1 MDKHP
6 DHAPQPRAVTISP
19 MTDYTARLA
28 DIKSKLKVE
37 DLEYHK
43 KELLA
48 EMSEGDFWNRD
59 DAQSKSQE
67 LSGIDTTLDTLKE
80 VESALSD
87 AEVSESMLAEDPENS
102 ELKTE
107 TERYRRIAESKLDKL
122 ELATYLSGRYDHLDA
137 ILSIHAGAGGTEA
150 MDWSEMLYRMYMRYG
165 ERQGWGYEVLE
176 ETRGDEAG
184 MKSVIV
190 RLKGKNAYGLLKRE
204 QGTHRLVRQSPF
216 NADNLRQ
223 TSFSLV
229 EVMPDVAETDND
241 IKVNDEDIEWQ
252 FFRAG
257 GHGGQNVN
265 KVSTAVRLIHKATGI
280 VVVCTEERY
289 QERNREKAM
298 ARLKAKLWELEE
310 AKKKAEFAA
319 VKGEHKIA
327 SFGSQ
332 IRSYVLHPYKLV
344 KDVRTGYET
353 SQAEQV
359 LDGDLDGFIQAEL
372 KALA

>member
-1 MDKHP
+1 MSNF
-6 DHAPQPRAVTISP
+6 RE
-19 MTDYTARLA
+19 RLE
-28 DIKSKLKVE
+28 DIKIKLGVAA
-37 DLEYHK
+37 LESEK
-43 KELLA
+43 SRLLT
-48 EMSEGDFWNRD
+48 EMEESNFWGRD
-59 DAQSKSQE
+59 DAQIKSQR
-67 LSGIDTTLDTLKE
+67 LSEINDSLDSLAK
-80 VESALSD
+80 VEAAIGD
-87 AEVSESMLAEDPENS
+87 AETAK
-102 ELKTE
+102 ELGDEVDK
-107 TERYRRIAESKLDKL
+107 YSAIAEAALDRL

-150 MDWSEMLYRMYMRYG
+150 MDWSGMLQRMYLRYA
-165 ERQGWGYEVLE
+165 ERQGWGYEIID

-184 MKSVIV
+184 VKSVTI
-190 RLKGKNAYGLLKRE
+190 RFKGKNAYGYLKRE

-229 EVMPDVAETDND
+229 EVLPGVEEENSE
-241 IKVNDEDIEWQ
+241 IEVKDEEVEWQ

-265 KVSTAVRLIHKATGI
+265 KVSTAVRLTHKPTGI

-298 ARLKAKLWELEE
+298 ARLKARLWELDE
-310 AKKKAEFAA
+310 AKKKADLQQ
-319 VKGEHKIA
+319 VKGAHRIA

-332 IRSYVLHPYKLV
+332 IRSYVLHPYKMV
-344 KDVRTGYET
+344 KDLRTEYET
-353 SQAEQV
+353 SSAEAV

-372 KALA
+372 KLLV

>member
-1 MDKHP
+1 
-6 DHAPQPRAVTISP
+6 
-19 MTDYTARLA
+19 MTDFAARLA
-28 DIKSKLKVE
+28 DIKTKLNIQE
-37 DLEYHK
+37 LEYKK

-48 EMSEGDFWNRD
+48 EMAGADFWNRS
-59 DAQSKSQE
+59 DAQTKSQE
-67 LSGIDTTLDTLKE
+67 LSGINDLLDSVIKVEKAIGDAETAAELGDE
-80 VESALSD
+80 VEKYEGIAGSA
-87 AEVSESMLAEDPENS
+87 
-102 ELKTE
+102 
-107 TERYRRIAESKLDKL
+107 LDKL

-150 MDWSEMLYRMYMRYG
+150 MDWSEMLERMYTRYA
-165 ERQGWGYEVLE
+165 ERQGWSYDLLD
-176 ETRGDEAG
+176 ETRGEEAG
-184 MKSVIV
+184 IKSVTL

-229 EVMPDVAETDND
+229 EVLPGVEEDTPEV
-241 IKVNDEDIEWQ
+241 VVRDEDLEWQ

-265 KVSTAVRLIHKATGI
+265 KVSTAVRLIHKPSGL
-280 VVVCTEERY
+280 VVVSTQERY
-289 QERNREKAM
+289 QQSNRDICL
-298 ARLKAKLWELEE
+298 RQLKAKLWEIDE
-310 AKKKAEFAA
+310 AKRKAEISQA
-319 VKGEHKIA
+319 KGEHKVA
-327 SFGSQ
+327 SFGNQ

-372 KALA
+372 KLLN